1 MTPSGT
7 CEEMVYNDLFRKIA
21 PLLRNFLYAK
31 FKHEERANDMVQEA
45 FLTLWKNC
53 AKVLPE
59 MAKAYV
65 FRVAQN
71 QMLKQIDKDKTKE
84 KHIGFIHKSAHNENP
99 EFQLEFSEFD
109 QLVQKAIN
117 GLTEAQREVFL
128 MNRIEKMTYAQIA
141 QTLEISQKAVE
152 KRMHKALL
160 SLRAKIGKI

>member
-1 MTPSGT
+1 MSQSSS
-7 CEEMVYNDLFRKIA
+7 CEESIFNGLFRKIA

-31 FKHEERANDMVQEA
+31 YQHEERANDMVQEA

-53 AKVLPE
+53 TKVLPE

-84 KHIGFIHKSAHNENP
+84 KHIPFIHRDRHNENP
-99 EFQLEFSEFD
+99 EFQMEFNEFD
-109 QLVQKAIN
+109 QLVQNAIN
-117 GLTEAQREVFL
+117 DLTEAQREVFL
-128 MNRIEKMTYAQIA
+128 MNRIDKKTYSEIA
-141 QTLEISQKAVE
+141 ALLDISQKAVE

-160 SLRAKIGKI
+160 SLREKIGKV